1 MPIVQYRI
9 GLQAT
14 NTPSMDKAFGTAVM
28 PTLSTRKASARV
40 ALIDMKEPA
49 KATLSECFR
58 QFGIESV
65 SLNGNAVERLKK
77 EKYEACVIKLGP
89 EAQDVME
96 SARTS
101 PSNNRIV
108 LYAVGGSAQDAM
120 RYSKYG
126 INAIFH
132 EPLERPAVLKL
143 VRATQMLV
151 LHEMRRYVRIPVI
164 TEISLVMGDGRKV
177 TATSIEVSS
186 GGMSLRSADDIAVGQ
201 SGEVSFA
208 LLTLPRIWVRCAVTW
223 RNVAGKSFG
232 IRFDAQDE
240 RRFRI
245 KEWIDAYLEG

>member
-1 MPIVQYRI
+1 MPIVEYRI
-9 GLQAT
+9 GFSGEIT
-14 NTPSMDKAFGTAVM
+14 FSMDKAFGTAVM
-28 PTLSTRKASARV
+28 PTLSTKKASARV
-40 ALIDMKEPA
+40 ALIDIKEPA
-49 KATLSECFR
+49 RNTLAECFR

-65 SLNGNAVERLKK
+65 SLNGDSAERLKK
-77 EKYEACVIKLGP
+77 EKFEACVIKLGP
-89 EAQDVME
+89 PAQAVME

-101 PSNNRIV
+101 PSNSRIV

-120 RYSKYG
+120 SYSKYG

-151 LHEMRRYVRIPVI
+151 LHELRRYVRIPVI
-164 TEISLVMGDGRKV
+164 TEISLVLNDGRKV
-177 TATSIEVSS
+177 TATSIEISS
-186 GGMSLRSADDIAVGQ
+186 GGMSLRSAEDIAAGQ

-223 RNVAGKSFG
+223 RNPGGKTFG

-240 RRFRI
+240 RRFRV
-245 KEWIDAYLEG
+245 KEWIDACLEG